1 MQKPTGYDEAQA
13 GGFTPVELG
22 GHTAVI
28 KQVSEK
34 DSSTGKPM
42 IVVLFD
48 FDQADK
54 QAGYFNEMYQGYDRE
69 PKKWPFAGSKYIMV
83 QDYQDPRKTS
93 RNFKSFVTTI
103 EKSNNMKVAW
113 GGASWGKQFVG
124 KKIGVVYGEE
134 EQEYDGRVTMRH
146 VPKWFCLYEKAKD
159 ASIPAP
165 KLLPKPAAPAGSTD
179 GEIDGFLSIPD
190 GTEEE
195 IPF

>member
-1 MQKPTGYDEAQA
+1 MQKPTGYDEANA

-34 DSSTGKPM
+34 ESSTGKAM

-54 QAGYFNEMYQGYDRE
+54 QKGYFNEIYQSYDNE
-69 PKKWPFAGSKYIMV
+69 SKKWPFTGSKYIMV
-83 QDYQDPRKTS
+83 HDYNDPKKTS
-93 RNFKSFVTTI
+93 RNFKSFITTV
-103 EKSNNMKVAW
+103 EKSNNVKVTW
-113 GGASWGKQFVG
+113 GGANWGKQFVG
-124 KKIGVVYGEE
+124 KKIGVVYGAEE
-134 EQEYDGRVTMRH
+134 HEYDGRITTRH
-146 VPKWFCLYEKAKD
+146 VPKWFCMYEKAKD

-165 KLLPKPAAPAGSTD
+165 KLLPKPAAPAETLDS
-179 GEIDGFLSIPD
+179 EIDGFLSIPD